1 MHNVALNKTQSSAWT
16 HKVAQTQQGS
26 RRSLFVFPP
35 CSLFGFTEAEKL
47 QRLRDVVTPVSQWY
61 GKVDK
66 AITLSLQNIDFD
78 ASQPRKLAE
87 GRFYYRPRW
96 AERRQIEL
104 SPDRSH
110 HSLSRLSRRHDN
122 PIHSIKNWFWAWVSV
137 CAQNISNIIR
147 FFLYSLSLIVIP
159 DIFLK
164 ITSPPASIEEKCSC
178 SVVKKTKDLFFLSII
193 YYLRSALTR

>member
-1 MHNVALNKTQSSAWT
+1 MWSTHQQETEHLTAVDHRGQKMHNVALNKTQSSAWT

-35 CSLFGFTEAEKL
+35 CSLFGFTAAEKL

-110 HSLSRLSRRHDN
+110 HSLSRLSRRHMTT
-122 PIHSIKNWFWAWVSV
+122 PSTPSKIGFGSEFQSV
-137 CAQNISNIIR
+137 
-147 FFLYSLSLIVIP
+147 LKTYLI
-159 DIFLK
+159 
-164 ITSPPASIEEKCSC
+164 
-178 SVVKKTKDLFFLSII
+178 
-193 YYLRSALTR
+193 